1 MPMDSTCSF
10 FAQYPPFDN
19 LATEDLQ
26 KVAEA
31 AEERQL
37 NAQELLFQ
45 EGPQL
50 QPHFFI
56 VKTGRIRLFLQE
68 DKSLVDRCDAGE
80 VLGLRAHLGGQ
91 RYISSAIA
99 EEESTVFAVPVDMFL
114 EILKN
119 NAKVALFFAS
129 GFAAG
134 LAAYAGDQSEEA
146 RQYLST
152 RESQL
157 TRIQTELVKVK
168 ASQRVITGEAHWSLR
183 QAAQLMQSEGI
194 GSLII
199 ANSEQHPVG
208 IITDS
213 DFRNKVLAL
222 EAEKRPQLVK
232 EIMSSPVHCITK
244 EASVAEAL
252 LKMLKQRVSHLC
264 ITEDGSMEGRLTGL
278 ISQRDL
284 LVQQGNHPAAL
295 LDSMHAARNID
306 RLAELRDQA
315 EELIRN
321 YLEQE
326 VSVPFVSG
334 IITEI
339 NDALFKKAEI
349 FSLAALKKEGLI
361 PPNGRY
367 CWMSLGSEGRKEQ
380 LLRTDQD
387 NALVYELEKG
397 ADAEGAQDFYL
408 ALSAKMRDI
417 LIACGFVRCPADI
430 MASNPKWCQPLTV
443 WKEYF
448 QDWIDRPDGEALLRA
463 AIFFDFRPVVGD
475 SSLAQE
481 LRGYLSEAVS
491 RNTKFLSFMAL
502 GATQS
507 PPPLSFFRNFI
518 VEKSGD
524 HKNQFDIKA
533 RAMLPLIDAARVLAY
548 QLDLREAHSTVE
560 RFEQAA
566 AKEPNIAGLCRAA
579 AMGYEV
585 LLRIRALHG
594 FKNKDSGR
602 YIQPDELNKLQRQ
615 IVRSIFKTISKV
627 QQLFE
632 TRFGLAYLRR

>member
-1 MPMDSTCSF
+1 MDAILSF
-10 FAQYPPFDN
+10 FAQYPPFDD
-19 LATEDLQ
+19 LAMEDLQ
-26 KVAEA
+26 KVAQV

-37 NAQELLFQ
+37 QAQELLFE

-50 QPHFFI
+50 KSHFFV
-56 VKTGRIRLFLQE
+56 VKTGVIRLFLQK
-68 DKSLVDRCDAGE
+68 DRSLVDRCDRGE
-80 VLGLRAHLGGQ
+80 VIGLRAHLGGQ

-99 EEESTVFAVPVDMFL
+99 EEASSVFAIPVEVFL

-134 LAAYAGDQSEEA
+134 LAAYAGDHSEEA

-152 RESQL
+152 RGSQL
-157 TRIQTELVKVK
+157 ARIQTELVTVK
-168 ASQRVITGEAHWSLR
+168 ASERVITGEAHWSLQ
-183 QAAQLMQSEGI
+183 QAAELMRDEGI
-194 GSLII
+194 GSLVI
-199 ANSEQHPVG
+199 ANNGTHPVG
-208 IITDS
+208 ILTDS
-213 DFRNKVLAL
+213 DFRNKVMALA
-222 EAEKRPQLVK
+222 EANRPQLVK
-232 EIMSSPVHCITK
+232 DIMSSPVHCVTAH
-244 EASVAEAL
+244 ASVAEAL

-264 ITEDGSMEGRLTGL
+264 ITEDGSPKGQLIGL
-278 ISQRDL
+278 VSQRDL

-295 LDSMHAARNID
+295 LESIHEARTVE
-306 RLAELRDQA
+306 RLAELRNQA
-315 EELIRN
+315 EELLRN

-339 NDALFKKAEI
+339 NDALFRKAEA
-349 FSLAALKKEGLI
+349 FSLAALAKEGKT
-361 PPNGRY
+361 PPKGRY

-380 LLRTDQD
+380 FLRTDQD
-387 NALVYELEKG
+387 NAFVYELEAG
-397 ADAEGAQDFYL
+397 EDAEAAQAFFL
-408 ALSAKMRDI
+408 QLTARIRDI
-417 LIACGFVRCPADI
+417 LIDCGFERCPADI
-430 MASNPKWCQPLTV
+430 MASNPKWCQPLRT
-443 WKEYF
+443 WKSYF
-448 QDWIDRPDGEALLRA
+448 DSWIERPDGEALLRA
-463 AIFFDFRPVVGD
+463 SIFFDFRPVVGD
-475 SSLAQE
+475 ASLAYD
-481 LRGYLSEAVS
+481 LRQHLSKATAN
-491 RNTKFLSFMAL
+491 NTKFISFMAL

-518 VEKSGD
+518 VEKSGG
-524 HKNQFDIKA
+524 HKNRFDIKA

-548 QLDLREAHSTVE
+548 QLDLHEAYSTVE

-566 AKEPNIAGLCRAA
+566 AKEPNIAGLCKAA

-594 FKNKDSGR
+594 FKNNDSGR
-602 YIQPDELNKLQRQ
+602 YVEPDELNKLQRQ

-632 TRFGLAYLRR
+632 TRFGLAYFRR